1 MMPELIES
9 VLKRNIFITLD
20 GESRGT
26 MYVDW
31 FNQKDTKLNMNI
43 ITGLNR
49 EKVFEI
55 IEKTNL

>member
-9 VLKRNIFITLD
+9 FLKRDVFITLD
-20 GESRGT
+20 GESRGA

-31 FNQKDTKLNMNI
+31 FKLKPANLNTYI
-43 ITGLNR
+43 ITALNR